1 MVEKKKKKKKK
12 RPPRQEIPRQDP
24 KERRMN
30 FNEVALGFSEET
42 AVIEASRCIGCPKPE
57 CIDGCPVFVDIPGF
71 IKLVQEKKFV
81 EASKKIKET
90 NVLPAIC
97 GRVCPQETQ
106 CEIVCILSKID
117 KPVAIGRLER
127 FVADYE
133 AAAGEVEIPPKSEP
147 KGKKVAVVG
156 SGPAGLTVAG
166 ELAKMGYEVTIFE
179 ALHKPGGVLVYGIP
193 EFRLP
198 KAIVAREVDFV
209 EKLGV
214 EVKTNFVVGRTVTVE
229 EFFDQGYGAV
239 FLGLGAGLPW
249 FLNLP
254 GINLVGIYSA
264 NEFLTRSNLMK
275 AYLFP
280 EYDTPLRVGKKAV
293 VIGGGNVAMDS
304 VRTALRLGAKETHII
319 YRRSRKEMPARE
331 EEIENAEA
339 EGVIFDFLV
348 NPVEFLGDKE
358 GRVCGMKL
366 IRMELGEPD
375 ESGRRR
381 PVPIEGSEFV
391 YNCDTVVIAIG
402 QGPNPL
408 ALSTMKDLKLNK
420 WGYIVADIET
430 GKTSMKG
437 VFAGGDIVTGEA
449 TVIEAMGF
457 GWRASIAIDKYLTT
471 GEW

>member
-1 MVEKKKKKKKK
+1 MGKKRKKKKK
-12 RPPRQEIPRQDP
+12 RPPRQDMPRQDP
-24 KERRMN
+24 QKRINN
-30 FNEVALGFSEET
+30 FSEVALGYSKEQ
-42 AVIEASRCIGCPKPE
+42 AVIEATRCIICPKPK
-57 CIDGCPVFVDIPGF
+57 CVDGCPVLVDIPGF
-71 IKLVQEKKFV
+71 IKLVQEGKFV
-81 EASKKIKET
+81 EASKKIKKT

-106 CEIVCILSKID
+106 CEIKCVLGKID
-117 KPVAIGRLER
+117 EPVAIGRLER
-127 FVADYE
+127 FVADFE
-133 AAAGEVEIPPKSEP
+133 AEVGEIGIPPEP
-147 KGKKVAVVG
+147 EKKGKKIAVVG
-156 SGPAGLTVAG
+156 SGPAGLTVSG

-198 KAIVAREVDFV
+198 KSIVAREVDFV
-209 EKLGV
+209 KKLGV
-214 EVKTNFVVGRTVTVE
+214 ELKTNFVVGRTVTVQE
-229 EFFDQGYGAV
+229 LFEQGYEAV

-249 FLNLP
+249 FLDLP

-275 AYLFP
+275 AYRFP
-280 EYDTPLRVGKKAV
+280 EYDTPIQVGKKVV

-304 VRTALRLGAKETHII
+304 IRTALRLDAEESHIV

-348 NPVEFLGDKE
+348 NPVEFLGDAS
-358 GRVCGMKL
+358 GRLKAMRL
-366 IRMELGEPD
+366 IKMELGEPD

-381 PVPIEGSEFV
+381 PVPIKGSEFV
-391 YNCDTVVIAIG
+391 YECDTAVIAIG

-408 ALSTMKDLKLNK
+408 ALSTMKELKLNK
-420 WGYIVADIET
+420 WGYIEADMET

-437 VFAGGDIVTGEA
+437 IFAGGDIVTGEA

-457 GWRASIAIDKYLTT
+457 GRRAAIAIDEYLEA
-471 GEW
+471 GKW

>member
-1 MVEKKKKKKKK
+1 MAKKKKKK
-12 RPPRQEIPRQDP
+12 RPPRQEMVRQDP
-24 KERRMN
+24 QERIKN
-30 FNEVALGFSEET
+30 FNEVALGYPEEI
-42 AVIEASRCIGCPKPE
+42 AVIEASRCIGCPKPK
-57 CIDGCPVFVDIPGF
+57 CVDGCPVFVDIPGF
-71 IKLVQEKKFV
+71 IKLVQERKFI

-106 CEIVCILSKID
+106 CEIVCVLGKID

-133 AAAGEVEIPPKSEP
+133 ADAGEVAIPPKPKP
-147 KGKKVAVVG
+147 KGKKVGVVG

-209 EKLGV
+209 QKLGV
-214 EVKTNFVVGRTVTVE
+214 EVKTNFVVGRAATVE
-229 EFFDQGYGAV
+229 ELFAQGYEAV

-249 FLNLP
+249 FLNVP
-254 GINLVGIYSA
+254 GVNLVGIYSA

-275 AYLFP
+275 AYRFP
-280 EYDTPLRVGKKAV
+280 EYDTPLKVGKKVV
-293 VIGGGNVAMDS
+293 VIGGGNVAMDA
-304 VRTALRLGAKETHII
+304 VRTSLRLGAEETHII
-319 YRRSRKEMPARE
+319 YRRSRQEMPARE

-339 EGVIFDFLV
+339 EGVIFDLLV
-348 NPVEFLGDKE
+348 NPVEFLGNEE
-358 GRVCGMKL
+358 GRLKAMKL

-375 ESGRRR
+375 DSGRRR
-381 PVPIEGSEFV
+381 PIPVEGSEFE
-391 YNCDTVVIAIG
+391 YQCDTAVIAIG

-420 WGYIVADIET
+420 WGYIEAEFET

-457 GWRASIAIDKYLTT
+457 GRRASIAIDHYLTT

>member
-1 MVEKKKKKKKK
+1 MEKKKKKKKK
-12 RPPRQEIPRQDP
+12 ERSPRQDMP
-24 KERRMN
+24 RQKPNERIKN
-30 FNEVALGFSEET
+30 FNEVALGYPEET
-42 AVIEASRCIGCPKPE
+42 AVLEANRCIGCPKPK
-57 CIDGCPVFVDIPGF
+57 CVDGCPVFVDIHGF
-71 IKLVQEKKFV
+71 VKLVQERKFV

-106 CEIVCILSKID
+106 CEIKCVLGIKD

-133 AAAGEVEIPPKSEP
+133 AAAGEIEMPSKPEP
-147 KGKKVAVVG
+147 KGKKIAVVG
-156 SGPAGLTVAG
+156 SGPAGLTVSG

-209 EKLGV
+209 KNLGV
-214 EVKTNFVVGRTVTVE
+214 ELMTNFVVGRTETVE
-229 EFFDQGYGAV
+229 EFLNDGYSAV

-254 GINLVGIYSA
+254 GVNLVGIYSA

-280 EYDTPLRVGKKAV
+280 EYDTPLQVGKKVV
-293 VIGGGNVAMDS
+293 VIGGGNVAMDA
-304 VRTALRLGAKETHII
+304 VRTSLRLGAEETHII

-348 NPVEFLGDKE
+348 NPVEFIGNED
-358 GRVCGMKL
+358 GRIVGMKL

-381 PVPIEGSEFV
+381 PVPIKDSEFI
-391 YNCDTVVIAIG
+391 YDCDTAVIAIG

-408 ALSTMKDLKLNK
+408 ALSTMKELKLNK
-420 WGYIVADIET
+420 WGYIEADMET
-430 GKTSMKG
+430 GMTSIKG

-457 GWRASIAIDKYLTT
+457 GRRASIAIDKYLTT
-471 GEW
+471 GE

>member
-1 MVEKKKKKKKK
+1 MAERKKKKKKE
-12 RPPRQEIPRQDP
+12 RAPRQEMPRQDP
-24 KERRMN
+24 RERIQN
-30 FNEVALGFSEET
+30 FNEVALGYTEQMAIT
-42 AVIEASRCIGCPKPE
+42 EASRCIGCPKPK
-57 CIDGCPVFVDIPGF
+57 CVDGCPVLVDIPGF
-71 IKLVQEKKFV
+71 IKLVQEGKFS

-106 CEIVCILSKID
+106 CEIECVLGKID
-117 KPVAIGRLER
+117 EPVAIGRLER

-133 AAAGEVEIPPKSEP
+133 SEAGEVAIPEKPKQ
-147 KGKKVAVVG
+147 KGKKVGIVG
-156 SGPAGLTVAG
+156 SGPAGLTAAG
-166 ELAKMGYEVTIFE
+166 ELAKMGYEVTMFE

-214 EVKTNFVVGRTVTVE
+214 ELKTNFVVGRTATVE
-229 EFFDQGYGAV
+229 ELFEQGYEAI

-249 FLNLP
+249 FLDIP

-275 AYLFP
+275 AYRFP
-280 EYDTPLRVGKKAV
+280 EYDTPIQAGKKVV
-293 VIGGGNVAMDS
+293 VIGGGNVAMDA
-304 VRTALRLGAKETHII
+304 VRTSLRLGAEETHII
-319 YRRSRKEMPARE
+319 YRRSRKEMPARI

-348 NPVEFLGDKE
+348 NPVEFIGDEDGKI
-358 GRVCGMKL
+358 RAMRL

-375 ESGRRR
+375 KSGRRR
-381 PVPIEGSEFV
+381 PIPIEGSEFE
-391 YNCDTVVIAIG
+391 YECNTCVVAIG
-402 QGPNPL
+402 QGANPL
-408 ALSTMKDLKLNK
+408 ALSTIEGLKLNK
-420 WGYIVADIET
+420 WGYIEADWDT
-430 GKTSMKG
+430 AKTSIKG

-457 GWRASIAIDKYLTT
+457 GRRASIAIDKYLTT

>member
-1 MVEKKKKKKKK
+1 MEKKKKKKKK
-12 RPPRQEIPRQDP
+12 RAPRQKMPRQDA
-24 KERRMN
+24 KERVEN
-30 FNEVALGFSEET
+30 FNEVALGYSVDA
-42 AVIEASRCIGCPKPE
+42 AVLEASRCIRCPKPK
-57 CIDGCPVFVDIPGF
+57 CVDGCPVFVDISGF
-71 IKLVQEKKFV
+71 ISLIQEKKFV
-81 EASKKIKET
+81 EASIKIKET

-106 CEIVCILSKID
+106 CEIECVLGKID
-117 KPVAIGRLER
+117 EPVAIGRLER

-133 AAAGEVEIPPKSEP
+133 AEAGEIQIPTRPES
-147 KGKKVAVVG
+147 KGKKVGVVG

-166 ELAKMGYEVTIFE
+166 ELAKMGYDVTIFE

-198 KAIVAREVDFV
+198 KAIVAREVDFI

-214 EVKTNFVVGRTVTVE
+214 EVKTNFVVGRTASVE
-229 EFFDQGYGAV
+229 DFFKQGYDAI
-239 FLGLGAGLPW
+239 FLALGAGLPW
-249 FLNLP
+249 FLDIP

-264 NEFLTRSNLMK
+264 NEFLTRNNLMK
-275 AYLFP
+275 AYRFP
-280 EYDTPLRVGKKAV
+280 EYDTPIKVGKKVV

-304 VRTALRLGAKETHII
+304 VRTSLRLGADETHII
-319 YRRSRKEMPARE
+319 YRISRKELPARE

-348 NPVEFLGDKE
+348 NPVEFLGDEE
-358 GRVCGMKL
+358 GRIKAMKL

-375 ESGRRR
+375 SSGRRR
-381 PVPIEGSEFV
+381 PVPIEGSEFE
-391 YNCDTVVIAIG
+391 YECNTCVIAIG
-402 QGPNPL
+402 QGANPL
-408 ALSTMKDLKLNK
+408 ALSAIEGLKLNK
-420 WGYIVADIET
+420 WGYIEADWDT
-430 GKTSMKG
+430 TKTSVKG

-457 GWRASIAIDKYLTT
+457 GRRASIAINKYLST

>member
-1 MVEKKKKKKKK
+1 M
-12 RPPRQEIPRQDP
+12 PRQEP
-24 KERRMN
+24 KERINN
-30 FNEVALGFSEET
+30 FNEVALGYPGET
-42 AVIEASRCIGCPKPE
+42 AVLEANRCIGCPKSK
-57 CIDGCPVFVDIPGF
+57 CIDGCPVLVDIPGF
-71 IKLVQEKKFV
+71 IKLVQERKFV

-106 CEIVCILSKID
+106 CEIVCVLSKID

-133 AAAGEVEIPPKSEP
+133 AKAGKIEIPPKPVP
-147 KGKKVAVVG
+147 KGKKVGVVG

-166 ELAKMGYEVTIFE
+166 ELAKMGYGVTIFE

-214 EVKTNFVVGRTVTVE
+214 ELKTNFVVGRTSTVE
-229 EFFDQGYGAV
+229 DLFAQGYSAI

-280 EYDTPLRVGKKAV
+280 EYDTPLQVGKKVV
-293 VIGGGNVAMDS
+293 VIGGGNVAMDA
-304 VRTALRLGAKETHII
+304 VRTSLRLGAEETHII
-319 YRRSRKEMPARE
+319 YRRSRKELPARE

-348 NPVEFLGDKE
+348 NPVEFLGDE
-358 GRVCGMKL
+358 QGRIRAMKL

-381 PVPIEGSEFV
+381 PIPVKGSDFE
-391 YNCDTVVIAIG
+391 YECDTAVIAIG

-408 ALSTMKDLKLNK
+408 ALSTLKDLKLNK
-420 WGYIVADIET
+420 WGYIEADMET

-457 GWRASIAIDKYLTT
+457 GRRASIAIDEYLTT

>member
-1 MVEKKKKKKKK
+1 M
-12 RPPRQEIPRQDP
+12 PRQNP
-24 KERRMN
+24 KERINN
-30 FNEVALGFSEET
+30 FNEVALGYPEEA
-42 AVIEASRCIGCPKPE
+42 AVLEANRCIGCPKPK
-57 CIDGCPVFVDIPGF
+57 CIDGCPVLVDIPGF
-71 IKLVQEKKFV
+71 IKLVQERKFV

-106 CEIVCILSKID
+106 CEIVCVLSKID

-133 AAAGEVEIPPKSEP
+133 SAAGEIEIPTKPVP
-147 KGKKVAVVG
+147 KGKKVGVVG

-166 ELAKMGYEVTIFE
+166 ELAKMGYGVTIFE

-214 EVKTNFVVGRTVTVE
+214 ELKINFVVGRTATVE
-229 EFFDQGYGAV
+229 ELFAQGYSAI

-254 GINLVGIYSA
+254 GINLIGIYSA

-280 EYDTPLRVGKKAV
+280 EYDTPLQVGKKVV
-293 VIGGGNVAMDS
+293 VIGGGNVAMDA
-304 VRTALRLGAKETHII
+304 VRTSLRLGAEETHII
-319 YRRSRKEMPARE
+319 YRRSRKELPARE

-348 NPVEFLGDKE
+348 NPVEFLGDE
-358 GRVCGMKL
+358 QGRIRAMKL

-381 PVPIEGSEFV
+381 PISVEGSDFE
-391 YNCDTVVIAIG
+391 YECDTAVIAIG

-420 WGYIVADIET
+420 WGYIEADMET

-457 GWRASIAIDKYLTT
+457 GRIASIAIDKYLTT
-471 GEW
+471 GKW